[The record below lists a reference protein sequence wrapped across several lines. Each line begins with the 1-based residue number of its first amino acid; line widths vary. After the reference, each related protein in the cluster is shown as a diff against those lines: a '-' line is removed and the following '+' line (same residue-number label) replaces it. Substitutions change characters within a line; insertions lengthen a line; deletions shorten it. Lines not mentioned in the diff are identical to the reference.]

1 MAGVPI
7 GHAPVPTDQQDL
19 SGETNDEVDDP
30 RRGRAW
36 LARSN
41 GRTLRRRV
49 RFRRRCFTR
58 TVL

>member
-30 RRGRAW
+30 RR
-36 LARSN
+36 
-41 GRTLRRRV
+41 RRG
-49 RFRRRCFTR
+49 
-58 TVL
+58 LIDSQ